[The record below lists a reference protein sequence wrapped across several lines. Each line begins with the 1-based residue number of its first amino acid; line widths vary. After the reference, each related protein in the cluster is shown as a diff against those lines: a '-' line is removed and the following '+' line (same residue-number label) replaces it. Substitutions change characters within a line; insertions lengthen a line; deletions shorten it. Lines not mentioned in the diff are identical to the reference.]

1 MGFFKKVFRPVRK
14 VLKKIIPKE
23 IRPALPYIAAAFGP
37 AGLAG
42 TQFAAM
48 NPAFQKALI
57 AGATAAATD
66 DDANIL
72 RTAALAGAPDAL
84 SQGLGS
90 AGRAL
95 GNANPESKLAQFL
108 VSKGTGLEATL
119 NNPGLNMDT
128 AKILGTQTA
137 IDSAAKLAEINQQE
151 IDKYNANLLSQGL
164 KDKGA
169 RRNAI
174 YNIYINAGYEPD
186 YVNGVLDRYGY
197 AEGGGVMEAA
207 AARMSRRDLAD
218 LIKKSKKKKE
228 KKASGG
234 RIGLKGG
241 GDAMLLS
248 TLLETTNPKTGE
260 MYTVEEA
267 TEVVDDYLP
276 DEVEATDLQT
286 AVGGLEAAFGR
297 PFGNME
303 PVPMMRFARGGEV
316 IEETEDLG
324 IMDLMKDQGI
334 EYGEQVSNAQNDE
347 ILERLFEEY
356 LDLGFSPEDAAKKAR
371 EAFDNMS
378 QGQGIKGTQVA
389 SGYKTDIE
397 DMYEQYVFEME
408 EMGLQ
413 PMSFSEFLAQAR
425 SGMAKG
431 GQINPAPRDQMQEIE
446 GQMAGPQWYQDRL
459 EHLMQMGYSYE
470 QAGDIA
476 YDSDAYYNA
485 IGHDPFKEGGK
496 VKRRKKG
503 QEDDGDGQK
512 KGPRAFPELDED
524 RLFENTMPQVMPN
537 KPDMMDAAMG
547 GIAHHARR
555 MEAGGLMNRNLLNTG
570 MDKDMRGGGFIPEG
584 TKEKADDVPAR
595 LSKNEFV
602 MTADAVRA
610 AGGGSVNEGAKRMYE
625 TMHRLEAKV

>member
-1 MGFFKKVFRPVRK
+1 MGFFKKITRPIRK
-14 VLKKIIPKE
+14 IAKKIIPKE
-23 IRPALPYIAAAFGP
+23 IKPFIPYAAAMIPG
-37 AGLAG
+37 AQGLAG
-42 TQFAAM
+42 LSAAGIT
-48 NPAFQKALI
+48 NVAAQKALL
-57 AGATAAATD
+57 AGLTAAATD
-66 DDANIL
+66 EDANIL
-72 RTAALAGAPDAL
+72 RTAALAAAPDVL
-84 SQGLGS
+84 SSGLGAVGTKLGVPS
-90 AGRAL
+90 GVDVEKTMTFAERIGEGARTAQGAIGRTNPLKIAG
-95 GNANPESKLAQFL
+95 
-108 VSKGTGLEATL
+108 V
-119 NNPGLNMDT
+119 
-128 AKILGTQTA
+128 QTA
-137 IDSAAKLAEINQQE
+137 VDSAAKFAEINQQE
-151 IDKYNANLLSQGL
+151 IDDYNANLLSQGL

-207 AARMSRRDLAD
+207 AARMTLKDFAREIRE
-218 LIKKSKKKKE
+218 KQKKKKR
-228 KKASGG
+228 KKANGG
-234 RIGLKGG
+234 RIGFTKGG
-241 GDAMLLS
+241 RAEIITGLLNIKDADGNLIYS
-248 TLLETTNPKTGE
+248 YED
-260 MYTVEEA
+260 A
-267 TEVVDDYLP
+267 VDKANELLP
-276 DEVEATDLQT
+276 DEVSSTDLQT
-286 AVGGLEAAFGR
+286 AAGSLEQAFGR

-303 PVPMMRFARGGEV
+303 PVPMLRFARGGEV

-425 SGMAKG
+425 AGMA
-431 GQINPAPRDQMQEIE
+431 D
-446 GQMAGPQWYQDRL
+446 
-459 EHLMQMGYSYE
+459 
-470 QAGDIA
+470 
-476 YDSDAYYNA
+476 
-485 IGHDPFKEGGK
+485 GGK

-503 QEDDGDGQK
+503 QEDDSDGK
-512 KGPRAFPELDED
+512 KPGPRSFPKFDED
-524 RLFENTMPQVMPN
+524 RLFEEKMPKVLPN

-547 GIAHHARR
+547 GIASMADGGI
-555 MEAGGLMNRNLLNTG
+555 ME
-570 MDKDMRGGGFIPEG
+570 KDMRGGGFIPEG
-584 TKEKADDVPAR
+584 SKERADDVPAR

-610 AGGGSVNEGAKRMYE
+610 AGGGSVNKGAKRMYD
-625 TMHRLEAKV
+625 MMYNLEGKV

>member
-42 TQFAAM
+42 TQFATM